1 MGIKTLLQRASF
13 LWVPSSSVVTGEKL
27 IDELEYKL
35 EAPLVPNGHP
45 NTNTDQDSDSN
56 HILKDQEPETES
68 AKSNGNGADPQS
80 EDVEGMGSYLIPK
93 NNGLYIRYF

>member
-1 MGIKTLLQRASF
+1 M
-13 LWVPSSSVVTGEKL
+13 PSSSVISGEKL

-35 EAPLVPNGHP
+35 EAPLVPKGHP

-56 HILKDQEPETES
+56 HILKDQVPENES
-68 AKSNGNGADPQS
+68 TKSNGNGTNPQS

-93 NNGLYIRYF
+93 NNQLFIRYF

>member
-1 MGIKTLLQRASF
+1 M
-13 LWVPSSSVVTGEKL
+13 VTGEKL

-68 AKSNGNGADPQS
+68 AKSNGNGSDHKS
-80 EDVEGMGSYLIPK
+80 EDVEGRGSYLILQKELTAYQIFLIPMC
-93 NNGLYIRYF
+93 LMP